1 MFNRLTYKVRFAVP
15 DKTLEGAINFQ
26 EGLTAIVGPNGKGKS
41 LILEL
46 AQFAL
51 FGTAALRGKADDYKA
66 LMVELDFTVNKIKYN
81 VLREGSK
88 VVLTCETGPLATGT
102 KPVNAAILKILGYSY
117 DVFKVANVAEQGCI
131 ERLGAMLPTAR
142 KRLVDETIGLT
153 ALDALSEF
161 IAKEATKVSTT
172 IKALEPVV
180 VAPVEPVKPEGLQEV
195 EAYATAQ
202 TTLAELSNQRAVL
215 LSKLTTQPVE
225 PALVVLCGDDAKLEE
240 YIEISD
246 ARLALT
252 LEAQVLLRQQ
262 SAIPAAKTLG
272 EVKLHERDAEME
284 TLREEYQV
292 VWTQT
297 QSLLMYQRELTI
309 PEALYTAEQ
318 LDAVDANNLLLKRW
332 TEKKKLQS
340 ENVPHDCP
348 ACAHHWED
356 EDPRVKSEYADVP
369 DDYAGWFSPLTD
381 KQIEQART
389 LLLQQPRRLELLSLI
404 EDLTAKM
411 ANAVSLPMTERLI
424 KDIEAAR
431 VKFAAAEVDRTNA
444 RKLAVIKK
452 ELEDLINRQLA
463 LPDHTADILRVK
475 VARQNRKEY
484 LTAYQQYVLAVEAY
498 DKAAVQ
504 LLAIP
509 ADLNEQITANSNG
522 MMSAIEYASNLA
534 HYLKLKED
542 YDKLSVQLDEH
553 RLNLLDWQSGKT
565 AVADLK
571 ARVKGFIIPSLNMV
585 SSKLVN
591 EMTGGE
597 LSTIQITEDFE
608 IAVDGV
614 RLELLSGAGKGVA
627 NLALRLSLGQVL
639 TNAVFPGIFL
649 DEIDASFDDERAGY
663 TSECL
668 RRLTGVFKQVI
679 IVSHKKDLEADHYVR
694 L

>member
-1 MFNRLTYKVRFAVP
+1 MFNRLTYKVRFTIP
-15 DKTLEGAINFQ
+15 DKILEGAINFQ

-51 FGTAALRGKADDYKA
+51 FGTAALRGKADDYKS
-66 LMVELDFTVNKIKYN
+66 LMTDLDFTVNKMKYN

-88 VVLTCETGPLATGT
+88 VVLTCENGPLATGT

-161 IAKEATKVSTT
+161 IAKEATKVATT

-180 VAPVEPVKPEGLQEV
+180 VEPLAPFVRADLQPKEFY
-195 EAYATAQ
+195 EEHGAW
-202 TTLAELSNQRAVL
+202 LAGLSNQRAVL
-215 LSKLTTQPVE
+215 LSKLAVKPVE
-225 PALVVLCGDDAKLEE
+225 PVVVILCEDDAKLEE
-240 YIEISD
+240 YIEVSD
-246 ARLALT
+246 ARLTLT
-252 LEAQVLLRQQ
+252 MEAGVLMRQQ
-262 SAIPAAKTLG
+262 SAIPASNTLE
-272 EVKLHERDAEME
+272 EVKLHERDAELD
-284 TLREEYQV
+284 TLRTTYQDHWV
-292 VWTQT
+292 QN
-297 QSLLMYQRELTI
+297 QNLALLNKELAGI
-309 PEALYTAEQ
+309 PEATHTAE
-318 LDAVDANNLLLKRW
+318 NLAEIDRKNLAYQRW
-332 TEKKKLQS
+332 HEKKQLLNK
-340 ENVPHDCP
+340 NVPHDCP

-356 EDPRVKSEYADVP
+356 EDPRVKAEYADVSDERP
-369 DDYAGWFSPLTD
+369 DSTHFGRKYDFERA
-381 KQIEQART
+381 A
-389 LLLQQPRRLELLSLI
+389 LLQQPRRLKLI
-404 EDLTAKM
+404 ELIVESTKVVVEEQHLK
-411 ANAVSLPMTERLI
+411 NLEQLI
-424 KDIEAAR
+424 KDIEEAR
-431 VKFAAAEVDRTNA
+431 TKFAAAEVDRVNA
-444 RKLAVIKK
+444 KKLASLKAEITS
-452 ELEDLINRQLA
+452 LNDRHQA
-463 LPDHTADILRVK
+463 LPNYDTSIPRIREVREAHKQYLLNF
-475 VARQNRKEY
+475 QNY
-484 LTAYQQYVLAVEAY
+484 TLAKEAY
-498 DKAAVQ
+498 DKAGQELMSIPHNLNDLIAETAQ
-504 LLAIP
+504 SLA
-509 ADLNEQITANSNG
+509 A
-522 MMSAIEYASNLA
+522 AIEYASNLA
-534 HYLKLKED
+534 HYRKLKED

-553 RLNLLDWQSGKT
+553 RLNLLDWQNGKT

-649 DEIDASFDDERAGY
+649 DEIDASFDAERAGY